1 LQNRKGKIRPIG
13 KILGGLIIL
22 RMSLYGIMALANAS
36 GVFLW
41 DTLQAEPADHWLD
54 LFTLTPAL
62 LVIVINRK
70 RIPRTLGPLTFG
82 FRAGFIWWMASIL
95 LALNQFGFGMEQE
108 AIAFIGA
115 EVTRT
120 AFFCL
125 FLIALASRWS
135 SENNDPRW
143 LGWMGVALVGLTFFS
158 QLGLAFGGLPFTPLI
173 SSAFSIFS
181 FISGTIAAWMLAKER
196 F

>member
-1 LQNRKGKIRPIG
+1 MQNQKGVRRSIG
-13 KILGGLIIL
+13 KILGGLIVL
-22 RMSLYGIMALANAS
+22 RMILYGIMALANTS

-41 DTLQAEPADHWLD
+41 ETLQGEPADHWLD

-62 LVIVINRK
+62 LVIMIYRK
-70 RIPRTLGPLTFG
+70 RTPRTLGPLTFG
-82 FRAGFIWWMASIL
+82 FRAGIIWWIASLL
-95 LALNQFGFGMEQE
+95 LALNQFGIGMDQE

-120 AFFCL
+120 AFFSL

-135 SENNDPRW
+135 SRNNEPRW
-143 LGWMGVALVGLTFFS
+143 LGWMGVTLVALTFFS

-173 SSAFSIFS
+173 SSAFSLFS
-181 FISGTIAAWMLAKER
+181 VISGTIGAWMCVKET

>member
-1 LQNRKGKIRPIG
+1 
-13 KILGGLIIL
+13 
-22 RMSLYGIMALANAS
+22 MALANAS
-36 GVFLW
+36 EVFLW
-41 DTLQAEPADHWLD
+41 ETLYAEPADHWLD

-62 LVIVINRK
+62 LIIVIYRK

-82 FRAGFIWWMASIL
+82 FRAGIIWWIASL
-95 LALNQFGFGMEQE
+95 FLALNQFGIGMEQE

-120 AFFCL
+120 AFFSL
-125 FLIALASRWS
+125 VLIALASRWS
-135 SENNDPRW
+135 SGNNDPNW
-143 LGWMGVALVGLTFFS
+143 LGWMGVGLVALTFFS
-158 QLGLAFGGLPFTPLI
+158 QLALAFGGLPFTPLI

-181 FISGTIAAWMLAKER
+181 FISGTIGAWMLAKET

>member
-1 LQNRKGKIRPIG
+1 MQNPKGIRRSIG
-13 KILGGLIIL
+13 KILGGLIVL
-22 RMSLYGIMALANAS
+22 RIALYGIIALANSS
-36 GVFLW
+36 GVFPWETLHAQLASHWMDLW
-41 DTLQAEPADHWLD
+41 
-54 LFTLTPAL
+54 TLTPAL
-62 LVIVINRK
+62 LVIIIYRK

-82 FRAGFIWWMASIL
+82 FRAGIIWWIASL
-95 LALNQFGFGMEQE
+95 LLVLNQFGIGMEQE

-120 AFFCL
+120 AFFSL

-135 SENNDPRW
+135 SRNNEPRW
-143 LGWMGVALVGLTFFS
+143 LGWMGVALVALTFFS

-181 FISGTIAAWMLAKER
+181 VISGTIGAWMLAKET